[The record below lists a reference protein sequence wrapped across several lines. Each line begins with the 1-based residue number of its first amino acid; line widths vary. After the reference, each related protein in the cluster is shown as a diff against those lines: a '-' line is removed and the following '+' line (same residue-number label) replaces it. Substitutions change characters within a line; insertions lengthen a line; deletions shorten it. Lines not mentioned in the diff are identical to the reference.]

1 MSFNLLEID
10 NNGYL
15 AYDLAMKINTTTQWI
30 AGIALIIV
38 VVFAVVYA
46 NPNLQKGFLQVVQ
59 YYNPPKKVRTEKLA
73 TTQVRSENRIVATRG
88 DCRTANDIQVQ
99 LLQTAPQ
106 PQNLTATPS
115 RTTQV
120 QFKIIPRDCKL
131 TLQDLDFEWRNMRR
145 RVRDFDEVVHMNISQ
160 PQAEVRVEK
169 TSQEFPFLFTGNRL
183 ICMEGMDAGI
193 LDLASD
199 TPIVITKENPATV
212 TLSAIL
218 FAQNNE
224 NPDGT
229 PNGDSRYR
237 LQLLNI
243 ANIPKAVDFGTFVF
257 PARTPVNDYYANF
270 CASPF

>member
-1 MSFNLLEID
+1 MNFNLLEID
-10 NNGYL
+10 NKAYL
-15 AYDLAMKINTTTQWI
+15 AYNLIVKINTKTQWI
-30 AGIALIIV
+30 AGIALVIIV
-38 VVFAVVYA
+38 VSAVLYA

-59 YYNPPKKVRTEKLA
+59 YFNPPKKVGTEKLA
-73 TTQVRSENRIVATRG
+73 TTQIKSDSRIVLMRG
-88 DCRTANDIQVQ
+88 ECRTANDIDVQ

-145 RVRDFDEVVHMNISQ
+145 RAGDFNEVVHMNISQ
-160 PQAEVRVEK
+160 PQVEVRVEK

-183 ICMEGMDAGI
+183 ICMEGMDAGTI
-193 LDLASD
+193 DLASD
-199 TPIVITKENPATV
+199 TPVIVTKENPAV
-212 TLSAIL
+212 ITLSAIL

-243 ANIPKAVDFGTFVF
+243 ANIPKAVDFGTFTF
-257 PARTPVNDYYANF
+257 PARTPVNDHYANF